1 MEADRPSIATLAQ
14 IAAAGLRSRRGG
26 PGALPIWFPSADTHN
41 ALRDVEHHLESSEHC
56 FFVLESARGVA
67 GASVAWIDGEVGWF
81 AVFVDDEMRHR
92 GHGPALA
99 AEALRWL
106 DAHDE
111 VRHIDALALPG
122 DRAMKSLLEK
132 AGFKAR
138 LLTMRRSN

>member
-1 MEADRPSIATLAQ
+1 MRSETSSTTSK
-14 IAAAGLRSRRGG
+14 AASTA
-26 PGALPIWFPSADTHN
+26 
-41 ALRDVEHHLESSEHC
+41 SSY
-56 FFVLESARGVA
+56 
-67 GASVAWIDGEVGWF
+67 
-81 AVFVDDEMRHR
+81 FVDDEMRHR